1 MIELDKIENAIS
13 EIIGTNYG
21 ECQCH
26 RETMVQAVEA
36 LREKAEREKGCEYCN
51 PNPYGHGEA
60 IKQLI
65 TQNFNDKA
73 HIHTFVRGNGLHTIA
88 YPSPQDTN
96 LAKTYSQCKIINYCP
111 MCGKRLGVE
120 YGE

>member
-1 MIELDKIENAIS
+1 MPRYIDADAFFEKMESAKWYDNLDRDEVAEELLI
-13 EIIGTNYG
+13 
-21 ECQCH
+21 
-26 RETMVQAVEA
+26 EA

-73 HIHTFVRGNGLHTIA
+73 HIHTFVCGNGLHTIA

-96 LAKTYSQCKIINYCP
+96 LAKTYSKCKIINYCP
-111 MCGKRLGVE
+111 VCGKRLEVE
-120 YGE
+120 QG

>member
-1 MIELDKIENAIS
+1 MNEIEKAIRLLS
-13 EIIGTNYG
+13 DMKLSFSQSYIQGAFDVSI
-21 ECQCH
+21 
-26 RETMVQAVEA
+26 EA

-73 HIHTFVRGNGLHTIA
+73 HIHTFVHGNG
-88 YPSPQDTN
+88 
-96 LAKTYSQCKIINYCP
+96 
-111 MCGKRLGVE
+111 
-120 YGE
+120 